1 MRVFLVSVLTVLV
14 VGFLAASPAQAGQSL
29 VTVDDYVDL
38 DEAEREAYVVGVY
51 DGLMVAETYH
61 KTQELSW
68 LTDCTA
74 HGTSSEE
81 LYEIFEAY
89 LPDHLDAAL
98 FGVAPAFVFAM
109 ADHCDT
115 APQFMKDLA
124 R

>member
-1 MRVFLVSVLTVLV
+1 MRVLFAGLFAVIL
-14 VGFLAASPAQAGQSL
+14 FAATAARAGQAL
-29 VTVDDYVDL
+29 VTVDEYVDL

-61 KTQELSW
+61 KTQELAW
-68 LTDCTA
+68 LDDCTA
-74 HGTSSEE
+74 QGTSSEE